1 MKNKKK
7 LIVRMVLIVI
17 VSVMIGLFIYRL
29 NSVTLTGDKMPMPF
43 GFGVGVVVSGSMEPE
58 LSVDDVIFVT
68 RASDYAVGDVV
79 VFQARSALVVHKIIS
94 IDGETVVTQGTAN
107 NTPDD
112 PMDISEIKGKVA
124 FHIDGL
130 GKVVSVIKSPIC
142 TIVILLA
149 AAFLLVLSYKNE
161 KKADDDELSEI
172 RREIER
178 LKNETGIADPSVA
191 EQNTDKGHENDNI
204 NE

>member
-68 RASDYAVGDVV
+68 KASDYAVGDVV

-94 IDGETVVTQGTAN
+94 IDGDTVVTQGSAN
-107 NTPDD
+107 NVPDE
-112 PMDISEIKGKVA
+112 PMELSRIKGRVA

-130 GKVVSVIKSPIC
+130 GKVVSAIKSPIC

-161 KKADDDELSEI
+161 KKADDDELSEL

-178 LKNETGIADPSVA
+178 LKNETGVGDLSTEEKNI
-191 EQNTDKGHENDNI
+191 NKGPENDNTD
-204 NE
+204 